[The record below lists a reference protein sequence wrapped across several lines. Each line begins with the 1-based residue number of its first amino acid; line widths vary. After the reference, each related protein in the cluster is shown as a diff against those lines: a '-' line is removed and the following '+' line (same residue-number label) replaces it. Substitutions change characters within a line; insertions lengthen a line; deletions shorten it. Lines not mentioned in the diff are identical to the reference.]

1 MQFPFFNFERLYT
14 MKAEIITIGDELLIG
29 QVVDT
34 NSAWMGEVLNQIGI
48 KINRITSI
56 SDNRD
61 EIINT
66 LKEASQRAQL
76 ILITGGLG
84 PTNDDITKK
93 TLAEFF
99 RVNMRFD
106 EKAFED
112 VVHLFSIRGRELSAI
127 NRMQAEVPEN
137 CITLYN
143 KVGTAP
149 GMWFDEKDVVFVS
162 MPGVPYEMKYLMEK
176 EVIPRVKKRFNTP
189 YIVHS
194 TVLTF
199 GIGESFLADKIA
211 AFENAL
217 PDIIKLAY
225 LPSAGSV
232 RLRLSGTGDNEQE
245 LNNLIRKLTNELS
258 SLIPEYIYGFE
269 KDELPKVV
277 GELLKSKG
285 LTLATAES
293 CSGGFMAHLITSI
306 PGSSAYYMGSSVT
319 YSNESKTELLNI
331 PSSLIEQHGAV
342 SEPVVLA
349 MVESAKKLFNVDCAI
364 ATTGI
369 AGPGGGTPEKP
380 VGTVWVGVSTPDET
394 KAYLLKL
401 GDNRLRTIEIA
412 ALSGLNLLR
421 KELLKHK

>member
-245 LNNLIRKLTNELS
+245 LNNLIRQLTNELS

>member
-1 MQFPFFNFERLYT
+1 

-29 QVVDT
+29 QVIDT
-34 NSAWMGEVLNQIGI
+34 NSAWMGEELNKIGI

-56 SDNRD
+56 SDDRD
-61 EIINT
+61 EIIST
-66 LKEASQRAQL
+66 LKEASKRAQL
-76 ILITGGLG
+76 VLITGGLG

-93 TLAEFF
+93 TLADYFK
-99 RVNMRFD
+99 VNMRFD
-106 EKAFED
+106 QKAYED
-112 VVHLFSIRGRELSAI
+112 VVHLFSIRGREVSSI

-137 CITLYN
+137 CTTLYN

-149 GMWFDEKDVVFVS
+149 GMWFDEDDVVYVS
-162 MPGVPYEMKYLMEK
+162 LPGVPYEMKYLMEN
-176 EVIPRVKKRFNTP
+176 EVIPRVKQRFKTP

-194 TVLTF
+194 TILTF
-199 GIGESFLADKIA
+199 GIGESFLAEKIA

-217 PDIIKLAY
+217 PESVKLAY
-225 LPSAGSV
+225 LPSAGTV
-232 RLRLSGTGDNEQE
+232 RLRLSGTGNNEQGVND
-245 LNNLIRKLTNELS
+245 LVRDLTNQLS
-258 SLIPEYIYGFE
+258 GIIPEYIYGYE

-285 LTLATAES
+285 LSLATAES

-306 PGSSAYYMGSSVT
+306 PGSSTYYMGSSVT
-319 YSNESKTELLNI
+319 YSNESKTQLLNI
-331 PSSLIEQHGAV
+331 PPSLIEQHGAV
-342 SEPVVLA
+342 SEPVVIA
-349 MVESAKKLFNVDCAI
+349 MVESVKKLFKVDCAI
-364 ATTGI
+364 ATTGV

-401 GDNRLRTIEIA
+401 GDNRLRTIEVA

-421 KELLKHK
+421 KALLKK

>member
-1 MQFPFFNFERLYT
+1 

-56 SDNRD
+56 SDNRE
-61 EIINT
+61 EIVST

-93 TLAEFF
+93 TIADFF
-99 RVNMRFD
+99 GVKMRFD

-112 VVHLFSIRGRELSAI
+112 VVRLFTIRGREVSAI

-149 GMWFDEKDVVFVS
+149 GMWFDENEVVFVS
-162 MPGVPYEMKYLMEK
+162 MPGVPYEMKYLMEN
-176 EVIPRVKKRFNTP
+176 EVIPRVKQRFKTP

-194 TVLTF
+194 TILTF
-199 GIGESFLADKIA
+199 GIGESFLAEKIA

-217 PDIIKLAY
+217 PETVKLAY

-232 RLRLSGTGDNEQE
+232 RLRLSGSGDNEQE
-245 LNNLIRKLTNELS
+245 LNTLIRRLTSELS
-258 SLIPEYIYGFE
+258 GLIPDYIYGYE

-277 GELLKSKG
+277 GDLLKSKG

-319 YSNESKTELLNI
+319 YSNESKTQLLNI
-331 PSSLIEQHGAV
+331 PLSLIEQHGAV
-342 SEPVVLA
+342 SEAVVLA
-349 MVESAKKLFNVDCAI
+349 MVASVKKLFQVDCAI
-364 ATTGI
+364 ATTGV

-380 VGTVWVGVSTPDET
+380 VGTVWVGVSTPNET
-394 KAYLLKL
+394 KAYMLKL

-421 KELLKHK
+421 KELLKHE

>member
-1 MQFPFFNFERLYT
+1 MI
-14 MKAEIITIGDELLIG
+14 AEIITIGDELLIG
-29 QVVDT
+29 QVIDT

-48 KINRITSI
+48 KVNRITSI

-61 EIINT
+61 EIIST
-66 LKEASQRAQL
+66 LKEASKRAHL
-76 ILITGGLG
+76 VLITGGLG

-93 TLAEFF
+93 TLADFF

-112 VVHLFSIRGRELSAI
+112 VVHLFSIRGREVSAI
-127 NRMQAEVPEN
+127 NRLQAEVPEN

-149 GMWFDEKDVVFVS
+149 GMWFDEADVVYVS
-162 MPGVPYEMKYLMEK
+162 MPGVPYEMKYLMEN
-176 EVIPRVKKRFNTP
+176 EVIPRVKQRFKTP
-189 YIVHS
+189 FIVHS
-194 TVLTF
+194 TILTF
-199 GIGESFLADKIA
+199 GIGESFLAEKIA
-211 AFENAL
+211 SFENKL
-217 PDIIKLAY
+217 PSHIKLAY

-232 RLRLSGTGDNEQE
+232 RLRLSGSGDDEE
-245 LNNLIRKLTNELS
+245 GLKKEIEGLTKELS
-258 SLIPEYIYGFE
+258 DIIPEFIYGYG
-269 KDELPKVV
+269 KDELPRVV
-277 GELLKSKG
+277 GDLLKSNG

-319 YSNESKTELLNI
+319 YSNESKTQLLNI
-331 PSSLIEQHGAV
+331 PPSLIEMYGAV

-349 MVESAKKLFNVDCAI
+349 MVEAVKKLFNVDCAI
-364 ATTGI
+364 ATTGV

-380 VGTVWVGVSTPDET
+380 VGTVWVGVSTPHET
-394 KAYLLKL
+394 NAYVLKL
-401 GDNRLRTIEIA
+401 GDNRLRTIEVA

-421 KELLKHK
+421 KGLLKK

>member
-1 MQFPFFNFERLYT
+1 

>member
-1 MQFPFFNFERLYT
+1 MI
-14 MKAEIITIGDELLIG
+14 AEIITIGDELLIG

-56 SDNRD
+56 SDNRE
-61 EIINT
+61 EIIST
-66 LKEASQRAQL
+66 LKEASQRAKL

-93 TLAEFF
+93 TLADFF
-99 RVNMRFD
+99 GVKMRFD

-112 VVHLFSIRGRELSAI
+112 VVHLFSIRGREVSAI

-149 GMWFDEKDVVFVS
+149 GMWFDEEDVVFVS

-176 EVIPRVKKRFNTP
+176 EVIPRLKQRFKTP

-194 TVLTF
+194 TILTF
-199 GIGESFLADKIA
+199 GIGESFLAEKIA

-217 PDIIKLAY
+217 PDNIKLAY

-232 RLRLSGTGDNEQE
+232 RLRLSGSGDNEE
-245 LNNLIRKLTNELS
+245 VLNTMVSQLTTTLS
-258 SLIPEYIYGFE
+258 DLIPEYIYGYE

-277 GELLKSKG
+277 GDLLKSKG

-319 YSNESKTELLNI
+319 YSNQSKTQLLNI
-331 PSSLIEQHGAV
+331 PPSLIEQHGAV

-349 MVESAKKLFNVDCAI
+349 MVESVKKLFNVDCAI
-364 ATTGI
+364 ATTGV

-380 VGTVWVGVSTPDET
+380 VGTVWVGVSTPHET
-394 KAYLLKL
+394 KAYILKL
-401 GDNRLRTIEIA
+401 GDNRLRTIEVA
-412 ALSGLNLLR
+412 ALSGLNFLR
-421 KELLKHK
+421 KALLKK

>member
-1 MQFPFFNFERLYT
+1 MI
-14 MKAEIITIGDELLIG
+14 AEIITIGDELLIG

-56 SDNRD
+56 SDNRE
-61 EIINT
+61 EIIST
-66 LKEASQRAQL
+66 LKEASQRAKL

-93 TLAEFF
+93 TLADFF
-99 RVNMRFD
+99 GVKMRFD

-112 VVHLFSIRGRELSAI
+112 VVHLFSIRGREVSAI

-137 CITLYN
+137 CTTLYN

-149 GMWFDEKDVVFVS
+149 GMWFDEGDVVFVS
-162 MPGVPYEMKYLMEK
+162 MPGVPYEMKYLMEN
-176 EVIPRVKKRFNTP
+176 EVIPLVKQRFKTP

-194 TVLTF
+194 TILTF
-199 GIGESFLADKIA
+199 GIGESFLAEKIA
-211 AFENAL
+211 SFENAL
-217 PDIIKLAY
+217 PDNIKLAY

-232 RLRLSGTGDNEQE
+232 RLRLSGSGDNEQE
-245 LNNLIRKLTNELS
+245 LNNLIRQLTNELS

-277 GELLKSKG
+277 GDLLKSKG

-319 YSNESKTELLNI
+319 YSNESKTQLLNI
-331 PSSLIEQHGAV
+331 PPSLIEQHGAV
-342 SEPVVLA
+342 SESVVLA
-349 MVESAKKLFNVDCAI
+349 MVESVKKLFNVDCAI
-364 ATTGI
+364 ATTGV

-380 VGTVWVGVSTPDET
+380 VGTVWVGVSTPHET
-394 KAYLLKL
+394 KAYILKL
-401 GDNRLRTIEIA
+401 GDNRLRTIEVA
-412 ALSGLNLLR
+412 ALSGLNFLR
-421 KELLKHK
+421 KALLKK

>member
-1 MQFPFFNFERLYT
+1 MI
-14 MKAEIITIGDELLIG
+14 AEIITIGDELLIG
-29 QVVDT
+29 QVIDT

-48 KINRITSI
+48 KVNRITSI

-61 EIINT
+61 EIIST
-66 LKEASQRAQL
+66 LKEASNRAHL
-76 ILITGGLG
+76 VLITGGLG

-93 TLAEFF
+93 TLADFF

-112 VVHLFSIRGRELSAI
+112 VVHLFSIRGREVSAI
-127 NRMQAEVPEN
+127 NRLQAEVPEN

-149 GMWFDEKDVVFVS
+149 GMWFDEADVVYVS
-162 MPGVPYEMKYLMEK
+162 MPGVPYEMKYLMEN
-176 EVIPRVKKRFNTP
+176 EVIPRVKQRFKTP
-189 YIVHS
+189 FIVHS
-194 TVLTF
+194 TILTF
-199 GIGESFLADKIA
+199 GIGESFLAEKIA
-211 AFENAL
+211 AFENKL
-217 PDIIKLAY
+217 PSHIKLAY

-232 RLRLSGTGDNEQE
+232 RLRLSGSGDNEE
-245 LNNLIRKLTNELS
+245 GLKKEIEGLTKELS
-258 SLIPEYIYGFE
+258 GIIPEFIYGYG

-277 GELLKSKG
+277 GDLLKSNG

-319 YSNESKTELLNI
+319 YSNESKTQLLNI
-331 PSSLIEQHGAV
+331 PPSLIEMHGAV

-349 MVESAKKLFNVDCAI
+349 MVEAVKKLFNVDCAI
-364 ATTGI
+364 ATTGV

-380 VGTVWVGVSTPDET
+380 VGTVWVGVSTPHET
-394 KAYLLKL
+394 KAYVLKL
-401 GDNRLRTIEIA
+401 GDNRLRTIEVA

-421 KELLKHK
+421 KGLLKK

>member
-1 MQFPFFNFERLYT
+1 MI
-14 MKAEIITIGDELLIG
+14 AEIITIGDELLIG
-29 QVVDT
+29 QVIDT

-48 KINRITSI
+48 KVNRITSI

-61 EIINT
+61 EIIST
-66 LKEASQRAQL
+66 LKEASKRAHL
-76 ILITGGLG
+76 VLITGGLG

-93 TLAEFF
+93 TLADFF

-112 VVHLFSIRGRELSAI
+112 VVHLFSIRGREVSAI
-127 NRMQAEVPEN
+127 NRLQAEVPEN

-149 GMWFDEKDVVFVS
+149 GMWFDEADVVYVS
-162 MPGVPYEMKYLMEK
+162 MPGVPYEMKYLMEN
-176 EVIPRVKKRFNTP
+176 EVIPRVKQRFKTP
-189 YIVHS
+189 FIVHS
-194 TVLTF
+194 TILTF
-199 GIGESFLADKIA
+199 GIGESFLAEKIA
-211 AFENAL
+211 SFENKL
-217 PDIIKLAY
+217 PSHIKLAY

-232 RLRLSGTGDNEQE
+232 RLRLSGSGDDEE
-245 LNNLIRKLTNELS
+245 GLKKEIEGLTKELS
-258 SLIPEYIYGFE
+258 DIIPEFIYGYG
-269 KDELPKVV
+269 KDELPRVV
-277 GELLKSKG
+277 GDLLKSNG

-319 YSNESKTELLNI
+319 YSNESKTQLLNI
-331 PSSLIEQHGAV
+331 PPSLIEMYGAV

-349 MVESAKKLFNVDCAI
+349 MVEAVKKLFNVDCAI
-364 ATTGI
+364 ATTGV

-380 VGTVWVGVSTPDET
+380 VGTVWVGVSTPHET
-394 KAYLLKL
+394 KAYVLKL
-401 GDNRLRTIEIA
+401 GDNRLRTIEVA

-421 KELLKHK
+421 KGLLKK

>member
-1 MQFPFFNFERLYT
+1 MI
-14 MKAEIITIGDELLIG
+14 AEIITIGDELLIG
-29 QVVDT
+29 QVIDT

-48 KINRITSI
+48 KVNRITSI

-61 EIINT
+61 EIIST
-66 LKEASQRAQL
+66 LKEASKRAHL
-76 ILITGGLG
+76 VLITGGLG

-93 TLAEFF
+93 TLADFF

-112 VVHLFSIRGRELSAI
+112 VVHLFSIRGREVSAI
-127 NRMQAEVPEN
+127 NRLQAEVPEN

-149 GMWFDEKDVVFVS
+149 GMWFDEADVVYVS
-162 MPGVPYEMKYLMEK
+162 MPGVPYEMKYLMEN
-176 EVIPRVKKRFNTP
+176 EVIPRVKKRFKTP
-189 YIVHS
+189 FIVHS
-194 TVLTF
+194 TILTF
-199 GIGESFLADKIA
+199 GIGESFLAEKIA
-211 AFENAL
+211 SFENKL
-217 PDIIKLAY
+217 PSHIKLAY

-232 RLRLSGTGDNEQE
+232 RLRLSGSGDDEE
-245 LNNLIRKLTNELS
+245 GLKKEIEGLTKELS
-258 SLIPEYIYGFE
+258 DIIPEFIYGYG
-269 KDELPKVV
+269 KDELPRVV
-277 GELLKSKG
+277 GDLLKSNG

-319 YSNESKTELLNI
+319 YSNESKTQLLNI
-331 PSSLIEQHGAV
+331 PPSLIEMHGAV

-349 MVESAKKLFNVDCAI
+349 MVEAVKKLFNVDCAI
-364 ATTGI
+364 ATTGV

-380 VGTVWVGVSTPDET
+380 VGTVWVGVSTPHET
-394 KAYLLKL
+394 KAYVLKL
-401 GDNRLRTIEIA
+401 GDNRLRTIEVA

-421 KELLKHK
+421 KGLLKK

>member
-1 MQFPFFNFERLYT
+1 MI
-14 MKAEIITIGDELLIG
+14 AEIITIGDELLIG
-29 QVVDT
+29 QVIDT

-48 KINRITSI
+48 KVNRITSI

-61 EIINT
+61 EIIST
-66 LKEASQRAQL
+66 LKEASKRAHL
-76 ILITGGLG
+76 VLITGGLG

-93 TLAEFF
+93 TLADFF

-112 VVHLFSIRGRELSAI
+112 VVHLFSIRGREVSAI
-127 NRMQAEVPEN
+127 NRLQAEVPEN

-149 GMWFDEKDVVFVS
+149 GMWFDEADVVYVS
-162 MPGVPYEMKYLMEK
+162 MPGVPYEMKYLMEN
-176 EVIPRVKKRFNTP
+176 EVIPRVKQRFKTP
-189 YIVHS
+189 FIVHS
-194 TVLTF
+194 TILTF
-199 GIGESFLADKIA
+199 GIGESFLAEKIA
-211 AFENAL
+211 SFENKL
-217 PDIIKLAY
+217 PSHIKLAY

-232 RLRLSGTGDNEQE
+232 RLRLSGSGDDEE
-245 LNNLIRKLTNELS
+245 GLKKEIEGLTKELS
-258 SLIPEYIYGFE
+258 DIIPEFIYGYG
-269 KDELPKVV
+269 KDELPRVV
-277 GELLKSKG
+277 GDLLKSNG

-319 YSNESKTELLNI
+319 YSNESKTQLLNI
-331 PSSLIEQHGAV
+331 PPSLIETHGAV

-349 MVESAKKLFNVDCAI
+349 MVESVKKLFNVDCAI
-364 ATTGI
+364 ATTGV

-380 VGTVWVGVSTPDET
+380 VGTVWVGVSTPHET
-394 KAYLLKL
+394 KAYVLKL
-401 GDNRLRTIEIA
+401 GDNRLRTIEVA

-421 KELLKHK
+421 KGLLKK

>member
-1 MQFPFFNFERLYT
+1 

-56 SDNRD
+56 SDNRE
-61 EIINT
+61 EIIST
-66 LKEASQRAQL
+66 LKEASQRAKL

-93 TLAEFF
+93 TLADFF
-99 RVNMRFD
+99 GVSMRFD

-112 VVHLFSIRGRELSAI
+112 VVHLFSIRGREVSAI

-149 GMWFDEKDVVFVS
+149 GMWFDEKDVVYVS
-162 MPGVPYEMKYLMEK
+162 MPGVPYEMKYLMEN
-176 EVIPRVKKRFNTP
+176 EVIPRVKERFKTP

-194 TVLTF
+194 TILTF
-199 GIGESFLADKIA
+199 GIGESFLAEKIA

-217 PDIIKLAY
+217 PDNIKLAY

-232 RLRLSGTGDNEQE
+232 RLRLSGSGENEQE
-245 LNNLIRKLTNELS
+245 LNTMVSQLTTTLS
-258 SLIPEYIYGFE
+258 DLIPEFIYGYD

-277 GELLKSKG
+277 GDMLKSKG

-319 YSNESKTELLNI
+319 YSNESKTQLLNI
-331 PSSLIEQHGAV
+331 PPSLIEQHGAV

-349 MVESAKKLFNVDCAI
+349 MVESVKKLFNVDCAI
-364 ATTGI
+364 ATTGV

-380 VGTVWVGVSTPDET
+380 VGTVWVGVSTPFET
-394 KAYLLKL
+394 KTYLLKL
-401 GDNRLRTIEIA
+401 GDNRLRTIEVA

-421 KELLKHK
+421 KTLLKK

>member
-1 MQFPFFNFERLYT
+1 

-56 SDNRD
+56 SDNRE
-61 EIINT
+61 EIIST

-93 TLAEFF
+93 TLADFF
-99 RVNMRFD
+99 GVKMRFD

-112 VVHLFSIRGRELSAI
+112 VVHLFTIRGREVSAI

-149 GMWFDEKDVVFVS
+149 GMWFDEKEVVFVS
-162 MPGVPYEMKYLMEK
+162 MPGVPYEMKYLMEN
-176 EVIPRVKKRFNTP
+176 EVIPRVKQRFKTP

-194 TVLTF
+194 TILTF
-199 GIGESFLADKIA
+199 GIGESFLAEKIA

-217 PDIIKLAY
+217 PETVKLAY

-232 RLRLSGTGDNEQE
+232 RLRLSGSGDNEQE
-245 LNNLIRKLTNELS
+245 LNNLIRQLTNELS
-258 SLIPEYIYGFE
+258 DLIPEYIYGYE

-277 GELLKSKG
+277 GDLLKSKG

-319 YSNESKTELLNI
+319 YSNESKTQLLNI

-342 SEPVVLA
+342 SEAVVLA
-349 MVESAKKLFNVDCAI
+349 MVASVKKLFKVDCAI
-364 ATTGI
+364 ATTGV

-380 VGTVWVGVSTPDET
+380 VGTVWVGVSTPNET
-394 KAYLLKL
+394 KAYMLKL

-421 KELLKHK
+421 KELLKHE

>member
-1 MQFPFFNFERLYT
+1 MI
-14 MKAEIITIGDELLIG
+14 AEIITIGDELLIG
-29 QVVDT
+29 QVIDT

-48 KINRITSI
+48 KVNRITSI

-61 EIINT
+61 EIIST
-66 LKEASQRAQL
+66 LKEASNRAHL
-76 ILITGGLG
+76 VLITGGLG

-93 TLAEFF
+93 TLADFF

-112 VVHLFSIRGRELSAI
+112 VVHLFSIRGREVSAI
-127 NRMQAEVPEN
+127 NRLQAEVPEN

-149 GMWFDEKDVVFVS
+149 GMWFDEADVVYVS
-162 MPGVPYEMKYLMEK
+162 MPGVPYEMKYLMEN
-176 EVIPRVKKRFNTP
+176 EVIPRVKQRFKTP
-189 YIVHS
+189 FIVHS
-194 TVLTF
+194 TILTF
-199 GIGESFLADKIA
+199 GIGESFLAEKIA
-211 AFENAL
+211 VFENKL
-217 PDIIKLAY
+217 PSHIKLAY

-232 RLRLSGTGDNEQE
+232 RLRLSGSGDNEE
-245 LNNLIRKLTNELS
+245 GLKKEIEGLTKELS
-258 SLIPEYIYGFE
+258 DIIPEFIYGYG

-277 GELLKSKG
+277 GDLLKSNG

-319 YSNESKTELLNI
+319 YSNESKSQLLNI
-331 PSSLIEQHGAV
+331 PSSLIETHGAV

-349 MVESAKKLFNVDCAI
+349 MVESVKKLFNVDCAI
-364 ATTGI
+364 ATTGV

-380 VGTVWVGVSTPDET
+380 VGTVWVGVSTPYET
-394 KAYLLKL
+394 KAYVLKL
-401 GDNRLRTIEIA
+401 GDNRLRTIEVA
-412 ALSGLNLLR
+412 ALSGLNFLR
-421 KELLKHK
+421 KALLKK

>member
-1 MQFPFFNFERLYT
+1 MI
-14 MKAEIITIGDELLIG
+14 AEIITIGDELLIG
-29 QVVDT
+29 QVIDT

-48 KINRITSI
+48 KVNRITSI

-61 EIINT
+61 EIIST
-66 LKEASQRAQL
+66 LKEASKRAHL
-76 ILITGGLG
+76 VLITGGLG

-93 TLAEFF
+93 TLADFF

-112 VVHLFSIRGRELSAI
+112 VVHLFSIRGREVSAI
-127 NRMQAEVPEN
+127 NRLQAEVPEN

-149 GMWFDEKDVVFVS
+149 GMWFDEADVVYVS
-162 MPGVPYEMKYLMEK
+162 MPGVPYEMKYLMEN
-176 EVIPRVKKRFNTP
+176 EVIPRVKQRFKTP
-189 YIVHS
+189 FIVHS
-194 TVLTF
+194 TILTF
-199 GIGESFLADKIA
+199 GIGESFLAEKIA
-211 AFENAL
+211 SFENKL
-217 PDIIKLAY
+217 PSHIKLAY

-232 RLRLSGTGDNEQE
+232 RLRLSGSGDDEE
-245 LNNLIRKLTNELS
+245 GLKKEIEGLTKELS
-258 SLIPEYIYGFE
+258 DIIPEFIYGYG
-269 KDELPKVV
+269 KDELPRVV
-277 GELLKSKG
+277 GDLLKSNG

-319 YSNESKTELLNI
+319 YSNESKTQLLNI
-331 PSSLIEQHGAV
+331 PPSLIEMHGAV

-349 MVESAKKLFNVDCAI
+349 MVEAVKKLFNVDCAI
-364 ATTGI
+364 ATTGV

-380 VGTVWVGVSTPDET
+380 VGTVWVGVSTPHET
-394 KAYLLKL
+394 KAYVLKL
-401 GDNRLRTIEIA
+401 GDNRLRTIEVA

-421 KELLKHK
+421 KGLLKK